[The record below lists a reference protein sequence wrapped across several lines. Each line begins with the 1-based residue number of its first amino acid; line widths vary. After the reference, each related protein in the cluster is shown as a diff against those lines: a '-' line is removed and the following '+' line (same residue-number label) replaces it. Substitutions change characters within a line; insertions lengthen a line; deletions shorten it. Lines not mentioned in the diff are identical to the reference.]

1 MKKLII
7 VLMVVA
13 VTSFLFVGCL
23 PGTTTPDTTTGT
35 TTDTTTT
42 PTTVAPIIT
51 GVADISGGY
60 VNAVAAADGLVVAGT
75 APTYSE
81 VKVYING
88 ITAGTGDAGANGVF
102 SVVVANAD
110 LIKAAKVEG
119 AKTLHATATEAG
131 LAESDSS
138 NVMNF
143 ILDTV
148 IPSIASSV
156 AKAGTAAVYSFSETA
171 DTSGPGIVGS
181 TLPKFTEVL
190 VALPTTNPLLSGAI
204 NWKIEVMQVT
214 TTDSR
219 TVVRVYN
226 LSAGTSLDYTYDNGP
241 TTSVSWIPGLSV
253 SATQF
258 YPWVDIGSYVM
269 ITTTNTALSAGYVD
283 VTFNEAVTGASIIGG
298 AWTLFRATTVVAN
311 TPSVR
316 SATVARLTETVAGTL
331 TTGMFYSVG
340 VSAII
345 DLAGNPI
352 PATAPSSSSGVII
365 P

>member
-23 PGTTTPDTTTGT
+23 PGTTTPDTTTDD
-35 TTDTTTT
+35 TTDDTTT

-60 VNAVAAADGLVVAGT
+60 VNAVAAANGIVVAGT

-88 ITAGTGDAGANGVF
+88 ITAGTGDAEANGVF

-110 LIKAAKVEG
+110 LIKAVKGDG
-119 AKTLHATATEAG
+119 AKTLYATATEAG

-138 NVMNF
+138 NVMSF

-156 AKAGTAAVYSFSETA
+156 ARAGTAAVYSFLETA
-171 DTSGPGIVGS
+171 DT
-181 TLPKFTEVL
+181 LAQFTE
-190 VALPTTNPLLSGAI
+190 ALIAVPTTNPLPSGAI

-226 LSAGTSLDYTYDNGP
+226 LSAGTSQDYTYDNGP
-241 TTSVSWIPGLSV
+241 TSSTSWIPGLNISV
-253 SATQF
+253 PQF
-258 YPWVDIGSYVM
+258 YPFVDIGSYAL
-269 ITTTNTALSAGYVD
+269 ITTTNTALSLGYVD
-283 VTFNEAVTGASIIGG
+283 VTFNEAVTGASITGG
-298 AWTLFRATTVVAN
+298 TWTLFAATAPVVN
-311 TPSVR
+311 TLSVR
-316 SATVARLTETVAGTL
+316 SATVGRLTETVAGSL
-331 TTGMFYSVG
+331 ATGVFYSV
-340 VSAII
+340 SASGII

-352 PATAPSSSSGVII
+352 PASAPSSSSGVII